1 MSLVLTGNFSL
12 DTGENLTSVILRIES
27 FRIERYTGYLITVP
41 IFYKNSID
49 ASQWNP
55 NININKNMLLD
66 GNTFEP
72 PDHYTIKM
80 TVPEISGDLIR
91 NKIEKITPN
100 LLQRFKEK
108 NLIKISDSDIVIFD
122 HKFTREELIQNGMT
136 WTPGNYRG
144 DIASDDTCAEGKGI
158 NVEIL

>member
-55 NININKNMLLD
+55 NININKNMFLD

-80 TVPEISGDLIR
+80 TIPEISGDLIR
-91 NKIEKITPN
+91 NKID
-100 LLQRFKEK
+100 
-108 NLIKISDSDIVIFD
+108 ISIIGNNPLSWAYSRLKDMLREVPGVVDIFD
-122 HKFTREELIQNGMT
+122 N
-136 WTPGNYRG
+136 
-144 DIASDDTCAEGKGI
+144 
-158 NVEIL
+158 